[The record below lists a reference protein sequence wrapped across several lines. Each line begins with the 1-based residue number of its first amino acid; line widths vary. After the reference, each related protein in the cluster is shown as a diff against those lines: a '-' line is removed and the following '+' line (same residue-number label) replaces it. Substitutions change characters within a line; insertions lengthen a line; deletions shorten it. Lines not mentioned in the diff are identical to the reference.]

1 MEEKR
6 RSEYLEELE
15 HKHWYDI
22 ADDEPDVM
30 HWNIVDDDGKKI
42 GVVRDLLFDKEAK
55 KARYLIT
62 NLEDGMLEKHI
73 RVLVPIGRAR
83 LDKADKRII
92 LPAVSL
98 QQLNRLPE
106 YKGVENLTGKDEQT
120 IREVFSLDE
129 VGENRR
135 DHEREDF
142 YEHDDFTEDYYLGNK
157 Q

>member
-1 MEEKR
+1 MKEKR
-6 RSEYLEELE
+6 RNENLEELE

-22 ADDEPDVM
+22 SDDDPKVLD
-30 HWNIVDDDGKKI
+30 WNIVDDSGKKI

-62 NLEDGMLEKHI
+62 NLKDGMAEKDI

-83 LDKADKRII
+83 LDRTDKRIV

-106 YKGVENLTGKDEQT
+106 YRGVENLSADDENVIREIFAGNETGK
-120 IREVFSLDE
+120 
-129 VGENRR
+129 R
-135 DHEREDF
+135 DPETHDRKNF
-142 YEHDDFTEDYYLGNK
+142 YEHDDFREEHYLN
-157 Q
+157 QD